1 MDLLIMENLFYNR
14 KTTRIF
20 DLKGSMRNR
29 HVKQTGKENEVL
41 LDENM
46 VEYIYE
52 SPVFVKEQ
60 LKKLLRG
67 SLFNDTSFLSAMDVM
82 DYSLVIGIDDPS
94 GKLYVGIIDW
104 LRTFTWDKKILLGK
118 KGKDPTIVT
127 PKQYRTRFR
136 EAMDRYILEVPDIWY
151 EGSN

>member
-1 MDLLIMENLFYNR
+1 MI
-14 KTTRIF
+14 
-20 DLKGSMRNR
+20 
-29 HVKQTGKENEVL
+29 
-41 LDENM
+41 
-46 VEYIYE
+46 EYIYE

-82 DYSLVIGIDDPS
+82 DYSLVIGIDDNTQ
-94 GKLYVGIIDW
+94 KLYVGIIDW
-104 LRTFTWDKKILLGK
+104 LRTFTWDKKVENWVKGSTLVGK

-127 PKQYRTRFR
+127 PKQYRIRFR

-151 EGSN
+151 EGRSN